1 MGFQC
6 CRLHTGLGGLV
17 VGWLHVVAQTVLLF
31 PLSLDKTMMDPAR
44 EGLWEVFRVITSFK
58 AFLFFFFK
66 GISILYKRYRSNLFL
81 EDFLMVYFTE
91 L

>member
-58 AFLFFFFK
+58 AFLFFFFFFFK
-66 GISILYKRYRSNLFL
+66 AFIFFTRDTDPISF
-81 EDFLMVYFTE
+81 
-91 L
+91 